1 MKKIFSLL
9 VIMSLFLVLGTVGF
23 SDEEESKYRKDFT
36 VNNSTKLEIPKS
48 TSGEIKFNLKGNYII
63 EIIGDGSN
71 IAMNDAISVFRG
83 KKETKILHFKKSQRG
98 KIIYQL
104 KKGRYKIRIS
114 PNGDQIDSYIVG
126 EAAEFN
132 PTIDGDA
139 LVYEI
144 DTKREKERFKQDYKA
159 NKNAKLKIELEK
171 IE

>member
-1 MKKIFSLL
+1 MKRGLGIPLL
-9 VIMSLFLVLGTVGF
+9 MMMLSVIWLPNLINQKNYLIK
-23 SDEEESKYRKDFT
+23 ESK
-36 VNNSTKLEIPKS
+36 
-48 TSGEIKFNLKGNYII
+48 
-63 EIIGDGSN
+63 
-71 IAMNDAISVFRG
+71 
-83 KKETKILHFKKSQRG
+83 ILYFKKSQRG

-114 PNGDQIDSYIVG
+114 PNGDHIDSYIVG

-159 NKNAKLKIELEK
+159 NKNTKLKIELEK

>member
-1 MKKIFSLL
+1 MKRGLGIPILMMMFS
-9 VIMSLFLVLGTVGF
+9 VIWAPNLINQKDYLIKKTTILSLN
-23 SDEEESKYRKDFT
+23 K
-36 VNNSTKLEIPKS
+36 NKS
-48 TSGEIKFNLKGNYII
+48 
-63 EIIGDGSN
+63 
-71 IAMNDAISVFRG
+71 
-83 KKETKILHFKKSQRG
+83 G

-114 PNGDQIDSYIVG
+114 PNGDHIDSYIVG

-144 DTKREKERFKQDYKA
+144 DTKREKETFKQDYKA

>member
-1 MKKIFSLL
+1 MKRGLGIPILMMMFS
-9 VIMSLFLVLGTVGF
+9 VIWAPNLINPKDYLIKKTTILSLN
-23 SDEEESKYRKDFT
+23 K
-36 VNNSTKLEIPKS
+36 NKS
-48 TSGEIKFNLKGNYII
+48 
-63 EIIGDGSN
+63 
-71 IAMNDAISVFRG
+71 
-83 KKETKILHFKKSQRG
+83 G

-114 PNGDQIDSYIVG
+114 PNGDHIDSYIVG
-126 EAAEFN
+126 EATEFN

-144 DTKREKERFKQDYKA
+144 DTKRE

>member
-9 VIMSLFLVLGTVGF
+9 VVSLVFLALCTVSF

-83 KKETKILHFKKSQRG
+83 KKETFIGPKNISENYYKFKVKFMTNR
-98 KIIYQL
+98 I
-104 KKGRYKIRIS
+104 YKIFYRTTT
-114 PNGDQIDSYIVG
+114 Q
-126 EAAEFN
+126 
-132 PTIDGDA
+132 
-139 LVYEI
+139 
-144 DTKREKERFKQDYKA
+144 KA
-159 NKNAKLKIELEK
+159 NLTIKIRRIK
-171 IE
+171 

>member
-1 MKKIFSLL
+1 MKRGLGIPILMMMFS
-9 VIMSLFLVLGTVGF
+9 VIWAPNLINQKDYLIKKTTILSLN
-23 SDEEESKYRKDFT
+23 K
-36 VNNSTKLEIPKS
+36 NKS
-48 TSGEIKFNLKGNYII
+48 
-63 EIIGDGSN
+63 
-71 IAMNDAISVFRG
+71 
-83 KKETKILHFKKSQRG
+83 G

-114 PNGDQIDSYIVG
+114 PNGDHIDSYIVG

-132 PTIDGDA
+132 PIIDGDA